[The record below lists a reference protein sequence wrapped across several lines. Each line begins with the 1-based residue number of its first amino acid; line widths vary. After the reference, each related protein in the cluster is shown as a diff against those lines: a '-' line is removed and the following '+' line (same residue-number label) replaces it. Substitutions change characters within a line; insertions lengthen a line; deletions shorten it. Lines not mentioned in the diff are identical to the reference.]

1 MPGGFA
7 HVYLVRLSR
16 PVDGLDVAVLK
27 RVAVPDKEALTS
39 MRTEVETMVGLGALV
54 FLRV

>member
-54 FLRV
+54 SPRV